1 MYVNCKCNG
10 ENCKLNIAKAR
21 QKQRL
26 ESAYLLTAVLL
37 VFRLTFA
44 LFDRIFLYSDDSP
57 GTVQGDRESILVEVC
72 FFVVRN
78 RTGSGM
84 SFL

>member
-1 MYVNCKCNG
+1 MKKVLTSRVSCFMIILIKWKETLYVNCKCNG

-44 LFDRIFLYSDDSP
+44 LFDRIF
-57 GTVQGDRESILVEVC
+57 
-72 FFVVRN
+72 FVLR
-78 RTGSGM
+78 
-84 SFL
+84 

>member
-1 MYVNCKCNG
+1 MG

-26 ESAYLLTAVLL
+26 KSAYLLTALLL

-44 LFDRIFLYSDDSP
+44 LFDRIF
-57 GTVQGDRESILVEVC
+57 
-72 FFVVRN
+72 FVLR
-78 RTGSGM
+78 
-84 SFL
+84 